1 MTRLKLDPARLELI
15 TGFFETYLKL
25 NKQEEEQLNQELGKI
40 NQKEAELIMQVTTSW
55 HEKGKIEGKIEAIC
69 KFITRRFSAESGE
82 VREKVWQVASPE
94 LLDSLMEELFAA
106 NTLEEAQSIIRKAVD
121 KSLQ

>member
-1 MTRLKLDPARLELI
+1 
-15 TGFFETYLKL
+15 
-25 NKQEEEQLNQELGKI
+25 
-40 NQKEAELIMQVTTSW
+40 MQVTTSW